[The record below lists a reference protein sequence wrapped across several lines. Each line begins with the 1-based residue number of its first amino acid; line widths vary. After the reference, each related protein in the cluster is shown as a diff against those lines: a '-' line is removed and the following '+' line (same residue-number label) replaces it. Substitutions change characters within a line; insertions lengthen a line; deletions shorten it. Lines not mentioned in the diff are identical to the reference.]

1 MPSTCD
7 NGLMPK
13 KQQILSTDELA
24 DLDILCDLANKPSN
38 KQLQLTDETNDS
50 PNRPPLRLQNLALPM
65 RVRACRVLLAVANGA
80 HYKQALAD
88 QGLSHLQFTAIRHK
102 DHDFALVFEAAKRAS
117 LALTAANAKTGLDRL
132 VTEDG
137 CGLNAKAVMFAA
149 ERLDPERF
157 GKAADEQDG
166 GGRSGAKTV
175 YNIVIN
181 AGSGARPCGNLAET
195 DASTPA
201 IDVESHE

>member
-1 MPSTCD
+1 
-7 NGLMPK
+7 MPK

-50 PNRPPLRLQNLALPM
+50 PNRPPLRLQNLALPA
-65 RVRACRVLLAVANGA
+65 RVSACRVVLAVANGV
-80 HYKQALAD
+80 HYMDALKQN
-88 QGLSHLQFTAIRHK
+88 GLSHLQFTAIRLK
-102 DHDFALVFEAAKRAS
+102 DKDFFAVFEAAKRIRDGM
-117 LALTAANAKTGLDRL
+117 TMAKARTGLDRL
-132 VTEDG
+132 ISEDG

-157 GKAADEQDG
+157 GKKEDG
-166 GGRSGAKTV
+166 QEGGRSGAKTI

>member
-1 MPSTCD
+1 MSK
-7 NGLMPK
+7 NK
-13 KQQILSTDELA
+13 ILSPQELA
-24 DLDILCDLANKPSN
+24 DLETLCSLAHHPN
-38 KQLQLTDETNDS
+38 KQLQLTDETSDS
-50 PNRPPLRLQNLALPM
+50 PNRPPLRLQNLALPA
-65 RVRACRVLLAVANGA
+65 RISACRVVLAVANGER
-80 HYKQALAD
+80 YQKALTD
-88 QGLSHLQFTAIRHK
+88 NGLSHLQFTAIRLK
-102 DHDFALVFEAAKRAS
+102 DHDLGLVFEAAKRVRDG
-117 LALTAANAKTGLDRL
+117 LTVAKAQTGLDRL
-132 VTEDG
+132 ISEDG

-181 AGSGARPCGNLAET
+181 AGSASRPCENLA
-195 DASTPA
+195 AKPVSTPA